1 MRRTTTD
8 KDPSRIP
15 WGSQTEDGQV
25 LLSMPWEVFVLGV
38 ALLSITNLVLAIV
51 VPNPDT
57 AQVITIVDSLLLVVF
72 LVDFARR
79 MIVAED
85 NRAYFVRG
93 YGWLDLLSIVPFLR
107 VARLLRIARIIRILQ
122 RMGGLQ
128 AALRAF
134 FVNKAAGG
142 LYIVV
147 IMALLVLEFGS
158 LLVLWAERGAEDA
171 NILTAGDAVWYSLV
185 TMSTVGYGDHF
196 PVTDLGRLFGSLTIV
211 VGVGVFGTLT
221 GFLANTFLSPGGGN
235 ESVEWESDATDPS
248 DPDTTGPDASELE
261 A

>member
-1 MRRTTTD
+1 VRRTNTD
-8 KDPSRIP
+8 KDPRRIP
-15 WGSQTEDGQV
+15 WGTQTEDGQV

-38 ALLSITNLVLAIV
+38 ALLSITNLGLAIL

-57 AQVITIVDSLLLVVF
+57 AQVIAIVDSLLLVVF
-72 LVDFARR
+72 LVDFLRRLVVAR
-79 MIVAED
+79 D
-85 NRAYFVRG
+85 NRAYLVRG
-93 YGWLDLLSIVPFLR
+93 YGWLDLISIIPLLR
-107 VARLLRIARIIRILQ
+107 VARLLRMARLVRILR
-122 RMGGLQ
+122 RMGGVTM
-128 AALRAF
+128 AMRTF
-134 FVNKAAGG
+134 FRNKATGG

-158 LLVLWAERGAEDA
+158 LLVLWAERGAEGA
-171 NILTAGDAVWYSLV
+171 NILTADDAVWYSLV

-235 ESVEWESDATDPS
+235 ESVEWESDAS
-248 DPDTTGPDASELE
+248 DPDTTEPDASELE